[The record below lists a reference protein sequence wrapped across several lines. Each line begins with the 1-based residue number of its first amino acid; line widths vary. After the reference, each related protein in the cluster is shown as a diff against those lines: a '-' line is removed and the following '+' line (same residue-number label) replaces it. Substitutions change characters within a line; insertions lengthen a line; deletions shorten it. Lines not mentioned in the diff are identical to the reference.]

1 MILLEVPQL
10 DEFLNKVLIVQLEVL
25 IHEESMLTHQL
36 RKNRLQILK
45 SILSDV
51 IIILILDGCVDQ
63 LLDQLPCAAVE

>member
-1 MILLEVPQL
+1 MILLEVSQL

-36 RKNRLQILK
+36 RKNRLQIFK
-45 SILSDV
+45 SILCDV

-63 LLDQLPCAAVE
+63 LLD